1 MGTKLNP
8 IDNIAKGKL
17 NTKQLFAV
25 TQSIHMH
32 ILVGDLGYYDET
44 EHIFIVDRLKDVI
57 KYKTMQ
63 VSLLIPFKL
72 SLLILSSLKIQRCP
86 VNEVVRYIWKKRS
99 L

>member
-8 IDNIAKGKL
+8 IDNIVKDKL
-17 NTKQLFAV
+17 NTKQLFTV
-25 TQSIHMH
+25 TQSIHL
-32 ILVGDLGYYDET
+32 LVGDLGYYDET
-44 EHIFIVDRLKDVI
+44 EHIYIVDRLKDVI

-86 VNEVVRYIWKKRS
+86 VNDIVQFLWKHRDS